1 MRVSDFDFPLPPE
14 QIAQAPPA
22 ERGTSR
28 LLVLERAT
36 GRMTHGRIGDL
47 PAWLRA
53 GDLLVVNDTRVYPAR
68 LLGHRE
74 PSGGRVE
81 VLLLER
87 LGPDRFDALVHPG
100 QKLKPG
106 ALVVLEGEPGPDGS
120 PSPRLYGRIEG
131 RGSFGRRTLRLAVG
145 AAPDPGRAEP
155 GPLPGLPPA
164 SSRPLPELSPGS
176 AGPAPGLAPGSAR
189 AQPDEGPT
197 IDRVVDRIGHMPL
210 PPYIA
215 RPDEGADRE
224 RYQTVYARERGSVAA
239 PTAGLHFT
247 PAILAALDAA
257 GVERTAVTLHVG
269 YGTFKPVRVEDV
281 EAHVVDPERYTIA
294 PDVAA
299 RLNAARTSGR
309 RIVAVGTTTVRA
321 LESAGRGGPIA
332 AGDGVADVFLYPG
345 GTPIAHVDAL
355 LTNFHLPRSSLLMLV
370 CAFAGREAVLR
381 AYHEAVAAGYRFY
394 SYGDAMLIV

>member
-1 MRVSDFDFPLPPE
+1 VYAARAAAAWSAGVGVRYDGAVLVSDFDFPLAPE
-14 QIAQAPPA
+14 LIAQAPPA

-28 LLVLERAT
+28 LLVLDRVT
-36 GRMTHGRIGDL
+36 GRITHGRIADV
-47 PAWLRA
+47 PDWLRA

-68 LLGHRE
+68 LLGHRD

-81 VLLLER
+81 VFLLER
-87 LGPDRFDALVHPG
+87 VDADRFDALVHPG

-106 ALVVLEGEPGPDGS
+106 ALVVLEGEPDPDGT

-131 RGSFGRRTLRLAVG
+131 RGSFGRRTIRFS
-145 AAPDPGRAEP
+145 PDRAGLDAEP
-155 GPLPGLPPA
+155 PPGIERTL
-164 SSRPLPELSPGS
+164 
-176 AGPAPGLAPGSAR
+176 
-189 AQPDEGPT
+189 
-197 IDRVVDRIGHMPL
+197 DRLIDRIGHMPL

-215 RPDEGADRE
+215 RPDAGADRE

-247 PAILAALDAA
+247 PAILDALAAK
-257 GVERTAVTLHVG
+257 GVERAAVTLHVG
-269 YGTFKPVRVEDV
+269 YGTFKPVRVEEV

-294 PDVAA
+294 EDVAS
-299 RLNAARTSGR
+299 RINAARAAGR

-321 LESAGRGGPIA
+321 LESAGRRGPIT
-332 AGDGVADVFLYPG
+332 AGDGVADVFLHPG

-370 CAFAGREAVLR
+370 CAFAGRDAVLR

-394 SYGDAMLIV
+394 SYGDAMLVV

>member
-28 LLVLERAT
+28 LLILERAT
-36 GRMTHGRIGDL
+36 GRITHGHIGDL

-68 LLGHRE
+68 LLGRRE

-81 VLLLER
+81 VFLLER

-131 RGSFGRRTLRLAVG
+131 RGSFGRRTIRFAIG
-145 AAPDPGRAEP
+145 APPDPGPAEA
-155 GPLPGLPPA
+155 GPPPDLLPA
-164 SSRPLPELSPGS
+164 SSRP
-176 AGPAPGLAPGSAR
+176 
-189 AQPDEGPT
+189 QPDEGPA
-197 IDRVVDRIGHMPL
+197 IDRVIDRIGHMPL

-215 RPDEGADRE
+215 RPDAGADRE

-257 GVERTAVTLHVG
+257 GVERAAVTLHVG

-299 RLNAARTSGR
+299 RLNAARAAGR

-394 SYGDAMLIV
+394 SYGDAMLIA

>member
-1 MRVSDFDFPLPPE
+1 VRVADFDFPLPPE
-14 QIAQAPPA
+14 LIAQAPPA
-22 ERGTSR
+22 ARGTSR

-36 GRMTHGRIGDL
+36 GRTTHAHIADL
-47 PAWLRA
+47 PAWLRS
-53 GDLLVVNDTRVYPAR
+53 GDVLVVNDTRVYPAR
-68 LLGHRE
+68 LLGRRD

-81 VLLLER
+81 VFLLER

-106 ALVVLEGEPGPDGS
+106 ALVVLEGDPGPDGS

-131 RGSFGRRTLRLAVG
+131 RGSFGRRTVRFAID
-145 AAPDPGRAEP
+145 A
-155 GPLPGLPPA
+155 PPA
-164 SSRPLPELSPGS
+164 DQPDQAGLR
-176 AGPAPGLAPGSAR
+176 AGPQPGMDR
-189 AQPDEGPT
+189 R
-197 IDRVVDRIGHMPL
+197 IDDVIDRIGHMPL

-215 RPDEGADRE
+215 RPDAGADRE

-247 PAILAALDAA
+247 PAILDALDAR
-257 GVERTAVTLHVG
+257 GIERAAVTLHVG
-269 YGTFKPVRVEDV
+269 YGTFKPVRVDDV
-281 EAHVVDPERYTIA
+281 EAHVVDPERYSIA
-294 PDVAA
+294 PEVAA
-299 RLNAARTSGR
+299 RLNGARADGR
-309 RIVAVGTTTVRA
+309 RVVAVGTTTVRA

-332 AGDGVADVFLYPG
+332 AGDGVADVFLHPG
-345 GTPIAHVDAL
+345 GTAIAHVDAL

-370 CAFAGREAVLR
+370 CAFAGRETVLR

>member
-28 LLVLERAT
+28 LLILERAT
-36 GRMTHGRIGDL
+36 GRITHGQIGDL

-68 LLGHRE
+68 LLGRRE

-81 VLLLER
+81 VFLLER

-131 RGSFGRRTLRLAVG
+131 RGSFGRRTIRFAVG
-145 AAPDPGRAEP
+145 APPDPGRAEA
-155 GPLPGLPPA
+155 GPPPDLLPA
-164 SSRPLPELSPGS
+164 SSRP
-176 AGPAPGLAPGSAR
+176 
-189 AQPDEGPT
+189 QPDEGPA
-197 IDRVVDRIGHMPL
+197 IDRVIDRIGHMPL

-215 RPDEGADRE
+215 RPDAGADRE

-247 PAILAALDAA
+247 PAILAALDAG
-257 GVERTAVTLHVG
+257 GVERAAVTLHVG

-299 RLNAARTSGR
+299 RLNAARAAGR

-394 SYGDAMLIV
+394 SYGDAMLIA

>member
-1 MRVSDFDFPLPPE
+1 VLVADFDFPLPSE

-28 LLVLERAT
+28 LLVLERAA
-36 GRMTHGRIGDL
+36 GRITHGRIGDL
-47 PAWLRA
+47 PAWLGA
-53 GDLLVVNDTRVYPAR
+53 GDVLVVNDTRVYPAR
-68 LLGHRE
+68 LLGRRE

-81 VLLLER
+81 VFLLER

-106 ALVVLEGEPGPDGS
+106 ALVVLEGEPDADGT

-131 RGSFGRRTLRLAVG
+131 RGSFGRRTIRFA
-145 AAPDPGRAEP
+145 
-155 GPLPGLPPA
+155 
-164 SSRPLPELSPGS
+164 LSPEPSSELGS
-176 AGPAPGLAPGSAR
+176 EPSGLDR
-189 AQPDEGPT
+189 R
-197 IDRVVDRIGHMPL
+197 IDDLVDRIGHMPL
-210 PPYIA
+210 PPYIG
-215 RPDEGADRE
+215 RPDGGADRE

-247 PAILAALDAA
+247 PAILEALAAG
-257 GVERTAVTLHVG
+257 GVERAAVTLHVG
-269 YGTFKPVRVEDV
+269 YGTFKPVRVDEV
-281 EAHVVDPERYTIA
+281 EAHVVDPERYSIA
-294 PDVAA
+294 AAVAA
-299 RLNAARTSGR
+299 RLNAARAEGR

-332 AGDGVADVFLYPG
+332 AGDGVADVFLHPG
-345 GTPIAHVDAL
+345 GAPIAHVDAL

>member
-1 MRVSDFDFPLPPE
+1 VLVADFDFPLPPDL
-14 QIAQAPPA
+14 IAQSPPA

-36 GRMTHGRIGDL
+36 GRITHGRIGDL
-47 PAWLRA
+47 PGWLRA
-53 GDLLVVNDTRVYPAR
+53 GDVLVVNDTRVYPAR
-68 LLGHRE
+68 LLGRRD

-81 VLLLER
+81 VFLLER
-87 LGPDRFDALVHPG
+87 VGPDRFDALVHPG

-106 ALVVLEGEPGPDGS
+106 GLVVLEGEPDADGT

-131 RGSFGRRTLRLAVG
+131 RGSFGRRTIRFAID
-145 AAPDPGRAEP
+145 APPVDIPNDSGVVDDR
-155 GPLPGLPPA
+155 
-164 SSRPLPELSPGS
+164 
-176 AGPAPGLAPGSAR
+176 AGPRPG
-189 AQPDEGPT
+189 
-197 IDRVVDRIGHMPL
+197 IDRRIDDVIDRIGHMPL

-215 RPDEGADRE
+215 RPDAGADRE

-247 PAILAALDAA
+247 PAILAALEAA
-257 GVERTAVTLHVG
+257 GVERAAVTLHVG

-281 EAHVVDPERYTIA
+281 DAHVVDPERYTIA
-294 PDVAA
+294 AEVAA
-299 RLNAARTSGR
+299 RLNAARAAGR
-309 RIVAVGTTTVRA
+309 RVVAVGTTTVRA

-332 AGDGVADVFLYPG
+332 AGDGVADVFLRPG
-345 GTPIAHVDAL
+345 GPPIAHVDAL

>member
-1 MRVSDFDFPLPPE
+1 MRVSDFDFPLPPG

-28 LLVLERAT
+28 LLILERAT
-36 GRMTHGRIGDL
+36 GRITHGRIGDL
-47 PAWLRA
+47 PNWLRA

-68 LLGHRE
+68 LLGRRE

-81 VLLLER
+81 VFLLER
-87 LGPDRFDALVHPG
+87 IAFDRFDALVHPG

-106 ALVVLEGEPGPDGS
+106 ALVVLEGDPGPDGT

-131 RGSFGRRTLRLAVG
+131 RGSFGRRTVRFALG
-145 AAPDPGRAEP
+145 PEP
-155 GPLPGLPPA
+155 
-164 SSRPLPELSPGS
+164 SSELSS
-176 AGPAPGLAPGSAR
+176 ELAGLDR
-189 AQPDEGPT
+189 R
-197 IDRVVDRIGHMPL
+197 IDDLVDRIGHMPL

-215 RPDEGADRE
+215 RPDAGADRE

-247 PAILAALDAA
+247 PAILEALAAG
-257 GVERTAVTLHVG
+257 GVERAAVTLHVG

-294 PDVAA
+294 ADVAA
-299 RLNAARTSGR
+299 RLNAARAAGR

-321 LESAGRGGPIA
+321 LESAGRGGPINP
-332 AGDGVADVFLYPG
+332 GDGIADVFLYPG

>member
-1 MRVSDFDFPLPPE
+1 M
-14 QIAQAPPA
+14 
-22 ERGTSR
+22 
-28 LLVLERAT
+28 
-36 GRMTHGRIGDL
+36 
-47 PAWLRA
+47 
-53 GDLLVVNDTRVYPAR
+53 VVNDTRVYPAR
-68 LLGHRE
+68 LLGRRE

-81 VLLLER
+81 VFLLER

-106 ALVVLEGEPGPDGS
+106 ALVVLEGEPDPDGS

-131 RGSFGRRTLRLAVG
+131 RGSFGRRTIRFAVG
-145 AAPDPGRAEP
+145 EPPDPGPAEA
-155 GPLPGLPPA
+155 GPPPDLLPA
-164 SSRPLPELSPGS
+164 SSRPLPGLPPTS
-176 AGPAPGLAPGSAR
+176 AGPPPGLFPAEAGPG
-189 AQPDEGPT
+189 PGLGPA

-215 RPDEGADRE
+215 RPDAGADRE

-247 PAILAALDAA
+247 PAILAALDAV
-257 GVERTAVTLHVG
+257 GVERAAVTLHVG

-299 RLNAARTSGR
+299 RLNAAKAAGR

-332 AGDGVADVFLYPG
+332 AGDGVADVFLHPG
-345 GTPIAHVDAL
+345 GDADRARRRAAHQLPPAAL
-355 LTNFHLPRSSLLMLV
+355 
-370 CAFAGREAVLR
+370 
-381 AYHEAVAAGYRFY
+381 VAAHAGVRVCRPGGRA
-394 SYGDAMLIV
+394 SRVS

>member
-14 QIAQAPPA
+14 QVAQAPPA

-28 LLVLERAT
+28 LLILERAT
-36 GRMTHGRIGDL
+36 GRITHAHIGDL
-47 PAWLRA
+47 PAWLRT

-68 LLGHRE
+68 LLGRRE

-81 VLLLER
+81 VFLLER

-106 ALVVLEGEPGPDGS
+106 ALVLLEGDPGPDGS

-131 RGSFGRRTLRLAVG
+131 RGSFGRRTIRFAIG
-145 AAPDPGRAEP
+145 APPDPGPAEA
-155 GPLPGLPPA
+155 GPPPDLLPA
-164 SSRPLPELSPGS
+164 SSRP
-176 AGPAPGLAPGSAR
+176 R
-189 AQPDEGPT
+189 PDEGPA

-215 RPDEGADRE
+215 RPDAGADRE

-257 GVERTAVTLHVG
+257 GVERAAVTLHVG

-281 EAHVVDPERYTIA
+281 EAHVVDPERYTIG

-299 RLNAARTSGR
+299 RLNAARAAGR

-332 AGDGVADVFLYPG
+332 AGDGVADVFIYPG
-345 GTPIAHVDAL
+345 GTPIGHVDAL

-394 SYGDAMLIV
+394 SYGDAMLIA

>member
-1 MRVSDFDFPLPPE
+1 VRVSDFDFPLPPDR
-14 QIAQAPPA
+14 IAQAPPA

-28 LLVLERAT
+28 LLILERAT
-36 GRMTHGRIGDL
+36 GGITHARIGDL

-68 LLGHRE
+68 LLGRRE

-87 LGPDRFDALVHPG
+87 LAPDRFDALVHPG

-120 PSPRLYGRIEG
+120 PSPRLFGRIEG
-131 RGSFGRRTLRLAVG
+131 RGSFGRRTIRFGIAMPPAEPG
-145 AAPDPGRAEP
+145 AEPRAEP
-155 GPLPGLPPA
+155 AAEPGLDR
-164 SSRPLPELSPGS
+164 S
-176 AGPAPGLAPGSAR
+176 
-189 AQPDEGPT
+189 
-197 IDRVVDRIGHMPL
+197 IDQVIDRIGHMPL

-215 RPDEGADRE
+215 RSDAGADRE

-247 PAILAALDAA
+247 PAILTALDAA
-257 GVERTAVTLHVG
+257 GVERAAVTLHVG

-294 PDVAA
+294 PHVAA
-299 RLNAARTSGR
+299 RLNAAMAAGR

-321 LESAGRGGPIA
+321 LESAGRAGPIA
-332 AGDGVADVFLYPG
+332 AGDGIADVFLHPG

>member
-1 MRVSDFDFPLPPE
+1 
-14 QIAQAPPA
+14 
-22 ERGTSR
+22 
-28 LLVLERAT
+28 
-36 GRMTHGRIGDL
+36 
-47 PAWLRA
+47 
-53 GDLLVVNDTRVYPAR
+53 
-68 LLGHRE
+68 
-74 PSGGRVE
+74 

-106 ALVVLEGEPGPDGS
+106 ALMVLEGDPAADGT
-120 PSPRLYGRIEG
+120 PPPQLFGRIEG
-131 RGSFGRRTLRLAVG
+131 RGSFGRRTIQLSLAKERWSLAQVG
-145 AAPDPGRAEP
+145 AEPDPGQGQARAEP
-155 GPLPGLPPA
+155 D
-164 SSRPLPELSPGS
+164 
-176 AGPAPGLAPGSAR
+176 AG
-189 AQPDEGPT
+189 Q
-197 IDRVVDRIGHMPL
+197 IDAVVDRIGHMPL

-215 RPDEGADRE
+215 RADAAADRD

-247 PAILAALDAA
+247 PAILSAIEAQ
-257 GVERTAVTLHVG
+257 GVERAAVTLHVG
-269 YGTFKPVRVEDV
+269 YGTFKPVRVDEV
-281 EAHVVDPERYTIA
+281 EAHVVDPERYSIA

-299 RLNAARTSGR
+299 RLNAARAAGR
-309 RIVAVGTTTVRA
+309 RLVAVGTTTVRA

-332 AGDGVADVFLYPG
+332 AGAGVADVFLYPG
-345 GTPIAHVDAL
+345 GPPIAHVDAL

>member
-28 LLVLERAT
+28 LLILERAT
-36 GRMTHGRIGDL
+36 GRITHAHIGDL
-47 PAWLRA
+47 PAWLRT

-68 LLGHRE
+68 LLGRRE

-81 VLLLER
+81 VFLLER

-106 ALVVLEGEPGPDGS
+106 ALVVLEGDPGPDGS

-131 RGSFGRRTLRLAVG
+131 RGSFGRRTIRFAIG
-145 AAPDPGRAEP
+145 APPDPDPAEA
-155 GPLPGLPPA
+155 GPPPDLLPA
-164 SSRPLPELSPGS
+164 SSRP
-176 AGPAPGLAPGSAR
+176 R
-189 AQPDEGPT
+189 PDEGPA

-215 RPDEGADRE
+215 RPDAGADRE

-257 GVERTAVTLHVG
+257 GVERAAVTLHVG

-299 RLNAARTSGR
+299 RLNAARAAGR

-394 SYGDAMLIV
+394 SYGDAMLIA

>member
-1 MRVSDFDFPLPPE
+1 VRVSDFDFPLPPE

-28 LLVLERAT
+28 LLILERAT
-36 GRMTHGRIGDL
+36 GRITHGHIGDL
-47 PAWLRA
+47 PSWLRA
-53 GDLLVVNDTRVYPAR
+53 GDLLVVNDTRVFPAR
-68 LLGHRE
+68 LLGRRE

-106 ALVVLEGEPGPDGS
+106 ALVVLDGEPDPDGS

-131 RGSFGRRTLRLAVG
+131 RGSYGRRTIRFAVG
-145 AAPDPGRAEP
+145 SPPDPGPAEP
-155 GPLPGLPPA
+155 GPPPGLRPA
-164 SSRPLPELSPGS
+164 SSRPLPGLSPAS
-176 AGPAPGLAPGSAR
+176 AGLPPGL
-189 AQPDEGPT
+189 GPA
-197 IDRVVDRIGHMPL
+197 IDRVIDRIGHMPL

-215 RPDEGADRE
+215 RPDAGADRE

-247 PAILAALDAA
+247 PAILEALDAA
-257 GVERTAVTLHVG
+257 GVERAAVTLHVG

-294 PDVAA
+294 TDVAA
-299 RLNAARTSGR
+299 RLNAARAAGR

-321 LESAGRGGPIA
+321 LESAGRGGPIT
-332 AGDGVADVFLYPG
+332 AGDGVADVFLHPG

>member
-1 MRVSDFDFPLPPE
+1 MLVSEFDFPLPPE
-14 QIAQAPPA
+14 QIAQVPPA

-36 GRMTHGRIGDL
+36 GRLTHAGIVDL
-47 PAWLRA
+47 PGWLRA
-53 GDLLVVNDTRVYPAR
+53 GDLMVVNDTRVFPAR
-68 LLGHRE
+68 LLGRRE

-81 VLLLER
+81 VFLLER

-106 ALVVLEGEPGPDGS
+106 ARVILEGEVPGGPVIHGE
-120 PSPRLYGRIEG
+120 IEG
-131 RGSFGRRTLRLAVG
+131 RSTFGRRTIRFWLGTRPEVDLD
-145 AAPDPGRAEP
+145 AA
-155 GPLPGLPPA
+155 
-164 SSRPLPELSPGS
+164 
-176 AGPAPGLAPGSAR
+176 
-189 AQPDEGPT
+189 
-197 IDRVVDRIGHMPL
+197 IDAIGHMPL

-215 RPDEGADRE
+215 RPDAGADRE

-247 PAILAALDAA
+247 PAILAAIEAR
-257 GVERTAVTLHVG
+257 GVERAAVTLHVG
-269 YGTFKPVRVEDV
+269 YGTFKPVRADEV

-299 RLNAARTSGR
+299 RLNAARAEGR
-309 RIVAVGTTTVRA
+309 RVVAVGTTTVRA

-332 AGDGVADVFLYPG
+332 AGPGIADVFLYPG
-345 GTPIAHVDAL
+345 AAPIAHVDAL

-370 CAFAGREAVLR
+370 CAFAGRETVLR

-394 SYGDAMLIV
+394 SYGDAMLIL